1 MCYPYDIETRRGPG
15 KEREIMDISRAL
27 ENMPRQI
34 RDKVKE
40 VIQKYLRTGDRCYAE
55 IAIGILEEFD
65 DSDAKELI
73 LELKKR

>member
-1 MCYPYDIETRRGPG
+1 
-15 KEREIMDISRAL
+15 MDISSAL
-27 ENMPRQI
+27 EKMPRQV

-40 VIQKYLRTGDRCYAE
+40 IIGKYLRTGDRCYAE

-65 DSDAKELI
+65 GDEVKELV